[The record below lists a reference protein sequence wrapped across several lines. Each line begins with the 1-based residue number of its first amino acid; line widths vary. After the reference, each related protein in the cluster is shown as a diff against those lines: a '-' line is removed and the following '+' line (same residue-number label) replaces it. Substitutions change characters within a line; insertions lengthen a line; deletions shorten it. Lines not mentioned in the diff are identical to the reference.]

1 MQYLSFNQLQEKLGG
16 RSRSS
21 IYRDVAASRLPEP
34 IRLGARLYW
43 PTDLVDN
50 AMTTPTSGV
59 R

>member
-21 IYRDVAASRLPEP
+21 IYRDVEASRLPEP

-43 PTDLVDN
+43 PMELIED
-50 AMTTPTSGV
+50 AMRTAAGGV